1 MGFST
6 INWLAVIVAA
16 LSAFII
22 GALWYS
28 PALLGKVWMKAN
40 GFTNESLTGGNMGKI
55 FGLAFLWTL
64 IMSVNLAMFLNDP
77 STTLSFGAFAGFAAG
92 FGWIAMGFF
101 VVGLFERRPT
111 AWMLVNGGYMIVA
124 LTIMGVILGAWR

>member
-1 MGFST
+1 MDFST

-16 LSAFII
+16 LSSFII

-28 PALLGKVWMKAN
+28 PALFAKPWMRAN
-40 GFTNESLTGGNMGKI
+40 GFTEEDMKGANMGKI

-64 IMSVNLAMFLNDP
+64 IMSVNLAMFLNAPGTDV
-77 STTLSFGAFAGFAAG
+77 SFGAFAGFAAG
-92 FGWIAMGFF
+92 FGWVAMGFF

-111 AWMLVNGGYMIVA
+111 AWMLINGGYMMVA
-124 LTIMGVILGAWR
+124 LTVMGVILGAWR

>member
-1 MGFST
+1 MDFST

-16 LSAFII
+16 LSSFVI

-28 PALLGKVWMKAN
+28 PALFAKPWMRAN
-40 GFTNESLTGGNMGKI
+40 GFTEEDLKGANMGKI

-77 STTLSFGAFAGFAAG
+77 STTTSFGAFAGFAAG
-92 FGWIAMGFF
+92 FGWVAMGFF

-111 AWMLVNGGYMIVA
+111 GWMLINGGYMVVA
-124 LTIMGVILGAWR
+124 LTVMGVILGAWR